1 VTFERRVEPRTIQKM
16 TTTTIL
22 PAGEPEKKPDFWE
35 YFEKLP
41 PTWGTPPDSHV
52 LYIYRRTSEIGPCPQ
67 LERLTGPLTMPDR
80 SQVVLTD
87 REELE
92 GALTKKYGGG
102 VYRLI
107 LKHKGQRVAE
117 GRIIAEGQPK
127 NTPPGV
133 WTDSVNGSI
142 PPQPGAPPPVDVATQ
157 AMHLVANQP
166 SESIDVA
173 VRAVQAAGDMV
184 QRMASGNG
192 NGTQAPAGDTEEK
205 QLFRTMMAA
214 AIQRMMAPPPDPLE
228 TITKLLAVM
237 QGLTQATNPA
247 QATNPIVSR
256 ILERALDGVLNP
268 QPSGPAVSTG
278 AELVRTL
285 PQLGSY
291 VTEALTNWRL
301 GVQAQR
307 DTAAMM
313 ARQAPAMPMPNP
325 TVLPAPRA
333 NVVPAAGSVPP
344 AVIASPT
351 TAPAPGRAPGPQP
364 PISAPSLEW
373 IESRLIEI
381 FKRPVSAADAA
392 DSAID
397 FLDATAPDLL
407 DRLRLV
413 DEAHLLGIF
422 QSRPVLREAT
432 ANVPRLQEFIR
443 AFLMYLREDE
453 AATVPEPTVATDEG
467 KKPN

>member
-1 VTFERRVEPRTIQKM
+1 VAFETRVAPRTIQKT

-22 PAGEPEKKPDFWE
+22 PAGEAEKKPDFWE

-41 PTWGTPPDSHV
+41 PTWGNPPDSHL
-52 LYIYRRTSEIGPCPQ
+52 LYIYRRVSETGPCPQ
-67 LERLTGPLTMPDR
+67 LERCTGTLTMPDR
-80 SQVVLTD
+80 SQVVLND

-92 GALTKKYGGG
+92 SALTRKYGGG

-107 LKHKGQRVAE
+107 LKNKGQRVAE
-117 GRIIAEGQPK
+117 GRIIADGPAK
-127 NTPPGV
+127 NTPPGIM
-133 WTDSVNGSI
+133 TDSVNGSAPVQPV
-142 PPQPGAPPPVDVATQ
+142 PPAPADVATQ

-192 NGTQAPAGDTEEK
+192 AGTQAPPDTEEK
-205 QLFRTMMAA
+205 QLFRTMMAT

-301 GVQAQR
+301 GVEAQR

-351 TAPAPGRAPGPQP
+351 TAPAPGRVPAPAV
-364 PISAPSLEW
+364 ISSPSLEW

-432 ANVPRLQEFIR
+432 ANVPRLQEFIG

-453 AATVPEPTVATDEG
+453 AAQTVPEPTVATDET